1 MAAARTALIIG
12 AGIAGPVAAMAL
24 AKAGIEATVFEEHP
38 GTAAGTGS
46 FLTIAP
52 NGIDALRAIGAEES
66 GLATGFPTPSIDLR
80 GPTGKP
86 LGVTRTGLALPD
98 RNTSRT
104 CKRADLY
111 QALYEEAVRRGITIE
126 HGKRL
131 TAVRQDREGVRAEF
145 ADGSAASAEVLIGA
159 DGIRSATRVLID
171 PDAPAPRYTGLINL
185 GGYARGIDTG
195 AKPGS
200 YTMIFGRRAF
210 FGYVPAPSGEVWW
223 FANVPR
229 ASEPVRGETE
239 AVSRAQWQRTL
250 AGLYAGDAGPAARLV
265 QATDPGDMS
274 TATPIHY
281 IRRLPA
287 WCDRRM
293 IVIGDAAHA
302 PTPTSGQGASLSME
316 DGVMLAQ
323 CLRDLPDAERAFARF
338 ETIRRPRVEN
348 ITRQAARVNSSKVPG
363 PVIRALLPAIMKR
376 VANSK
381 RATEPYRHHID
392 WDSAIPAVV
401 DA

>member
-24 AKAGIEATVFEEHP
+24 ARAGIEATVCEAHP

-66 GLATGFPTPSIDLR
+66 GLATSFPTPSIELR

-86 LGVTRTGLALPD
+86 LGVTSTGLPD
-98 RNTSRT
+98 STSRT

-111 QALYEEAVRRGITIE
+111 QALYAEAVRRGIAIE

-131 TAVRQDREGVRAEF
+131 SKAWQDREGVHAEF
-145 ADGSAASAEVLIGA
+145 GDGSAASADVLIGA
-159 DGIRSATRVLID
+159 DGIHSETRALID
-171 PDAPAPRYTGLINL
+171 PGAPAPRYTGLLNL
-185 GGYARGIDTG
+185 GGYARGIETG
-195 AKPGS
+195 ARPGS

-210 FGYVPAPSGEVWW
+210 FGYVPAPGGEVWW

-229 ASEPVRGETE
+229 AGEPASGETE
-239 AVSRAQWQRTL
+239 AVSRAQWKRTL
-250 AGLYAGDAGPAARLV
+250 ADLYAGDAGPAARLV
-265 QATDPGDMS
+265 DATDPADMS
-274 TATPIHY
+274 QATPIHY
-281 IRRLPA
+281 IHSLPA
-287 WCDRRM
+287 WSDRRM

-323 CLRDLPDAERAFARF
+323 CLRDLADPERAFARF
-338 ETIRRPRVEN
+338 EALRRPRVES

-363 PVIRALLPAIMKR
+363 PVTRALLPVIMKM

-381 RATEPYRHHID
+381 QATAPYRHHID
-392 WDSAIPAVV
+392 WDIAIPAGS
-401 DA
+401 